1 MYAFPGESQNP
12 GTYVC
17 TDMYC
22 IYVTLVM
29 VNCVDFYCV
38 EGDGRTDISFAG
50 PFTAVYSSLWHV
62 VFTLILELLCK
73 HSYHT

>member
-50 PFTAVYSSLWHV
+50 PFTAVCSSLCMMACGFYFDPYV
-62 VFTLILELLCK
+62 AL
-73 HSYHT
+73 